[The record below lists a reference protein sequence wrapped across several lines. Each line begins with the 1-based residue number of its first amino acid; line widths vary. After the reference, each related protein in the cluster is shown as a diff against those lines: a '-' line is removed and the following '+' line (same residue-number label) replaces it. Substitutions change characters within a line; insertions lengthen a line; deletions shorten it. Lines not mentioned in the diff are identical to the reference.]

1 MNRFGEM
8 HCSIAQA
15 VGVVAE
21 PWTPLILRDLF
32 LGVCRFDDLAED
44 LGISRNLLTRR
55 LERLVEA
62 GVVERRPYQE
72 RPVRFT
78 YTLTEA
84 GRDIVP
90 ALFTLMAWGDRWA
103 TPPGGP
109 PALLV
114 HSCGER
120 FTPVVTCPH
129 CGGRADADTV
139 RAVGGPGAAQ
149 GPGTMV
155 LAAPGR
161 RDEAVPGRRDGLAPD
176 RHDEAA
182 P

>member
-32 LGVCRFDDLAED
+32 LGLRRFDDLAED

-55 LERLVEA
+55 LEHLVAA
-62 GVVERRPYQE
+62 GVVEKRPYQE
-72 RPVRFT
+72 RPVRHE
-78 YTLTEA
+78 YVLTEA

-90 ALFTLMAWGDRWA
+90 ALLTLMAWGDRWS

-129 CGGRADADTV
+129 CGAEATADTV
-139 RAVGGPGAAQ
+139 TAVGGPGAAQ
-149 GPGTMV
+149 GPGTML
-155 LAAPGR
+155 LAAPSSP
-161 RDEAVPGRRDGLAPD
+161 VTSSP
-176 RHDEAA
+176 AA
-182 P
+182 QP

>member
-1 MNRFGEM
+1 M

-32 LGVCRFDDLAED
+32 LGVRRFDDLAED

-55 LERLVEA
+55 LDHLVSA
-62 GVVERRPYQE
+62 GVVERQPYQD
-72 RPVRFT
+72 RPPRHEYV
-78 YTLTEA
+78 LTEA

-90 ALFTLMAWGDRWA
+90 ALITLMSWGDRWA

-114 HSCGER
+114 HSCGQQ

-129 CGGRADADTV
+129 CGGEANAETV
-139 RAVGGPGAAQ
+139 LAVRGPGAAQ

-155 LAAPGR
+155 LAAP
-161 RDEAVPGRRDGLAPD
+161 
-176 RHDEAA
+176 
-182 P
+182 

>member
-21 PWTPLILRDLF
+21 TWTPLILRDLF
-32 LGVCRFDDLAED
+32 LGLRRFDDLAED

-55 LERLVEA
+55 LEHLVAA
-62 GVVERRPYQE
+62 GVVEKRPYQE
-72 RPVRFT
+72 RPVRHE
-78 YTLTEA
+78 YVLTEA

-90 ALFTLMAWGDRWA
+90 ALLTLMAWGDRWS

-129 CGGRADADTV
+129 CGEEATADTV
-139 RAVGGPGAAQ
+139 SAVRGPGAAQ
-149 GPGTMV
+149 GPGTML
-155 LAAPGR
+155 LAGRPPGDESPLIR
-161 RDEAVPGRRDGLAPD
+161 R
-176 RHDEAA
+176 
-182 P
+182 

>member
-15 VGVVAE
+15 VGVIGE

-32 LGVCRFDDLAED
+32 LGVRRFDELAQD
-44 LGISRNLLTRR
+44 LGISRNLLTAR

-72 RPVRFT
+72 RPVR
-78 YTLTEA
+78 YEYHLAEA
-84 GRDIVP
+84 GREIVP
-90 ALFTLMAWGDRWA
+90 ALITLMAWGDKWS

-114 HSCGER
+114 HSCGQL

-129 CGGRADADTV
+129 CGGEANADTITV
-139 RAVGGPGAAQ
+139 MGGPGAAQ

-155 LAAPGR
+155 LAAPR
-161 RDEAVPGRRDGLAPD
+161 ES
-176 RHDEAA
+176 
-182 P
+182 

>member
-32 LGVCRFDDLAED
+32 LGLRRFDQLSED
-44 LGISRNLLTRR
+44 LGISRNLLTQR
-55 LERLVEA
+55 LDRLRAA
-62 GVVERRPYQE
+62 GVVEKVAYQE
-72 RPVRFT
+72 RPVRHE
-78 YTLTEA
+78 YHLTEA

-90 ALFTLMAWGDRWA
+90 ALITLMAWGDRWS

-120 FTPVVTCPH
+120 FTPTVTCPH
-129 CGGRADADTV
+129 CGGPADADTITV
-139 RAVGGPGAAQ
+139 VAGPGAAQ

-155 LAAPGR
+155 LAG
-161 RDEAVPGRRDGLAPD
+161 PD
-176 RHDEAA
+176 
-182 P
+182 

>member
-1 MNRFGEM
+1 MIPSPAGSMNRFGEM

-32 LGVCRFDDLAED
+32 LGLRRFDDLAED
-44 LGISRNLLTRR
+44 LGISRHLLTRR
-55 LERLVEA
+55 LEHLIAA
-62 GVVERRPYQE
+62 GVVEKRPYQE
-72 RPVRFT
+72 RPVRHE
-78 YTLTEA
+78 YVLTDA

-90 ALFTLMAWGDRWA
+90 ALITLMAWGDRWS

-114 HSCGER
+114 HSCGGQ

-129 CGGRADADTV
+129 CGEKASADTITV
-139 RAVGGPGAAQ
+139 VGGPGAAQ

-155 LAAPGR
+155 LARPA
-161 RDEAVPGRRDGLAPD
+161 DG
-176 RHDEAA
+176 
-182 P
+182 

>member
-1 MNRFGEM
+1 M

-32 LGVCRFDDLAED
+32 LGGCRFDDLAGD

-55 LERLVEA
+55 RGPLVES

-103 TPPGGP
+103 TPPGG
-109 PALLV
+109 
-114 HSCGER
+114 
-120 FTPVVTCPH
+120 
-129 CGGRADADTV
+129 
-139 RAVGGPGAAQ
+139 
-149 GPGTMV
+149 
-155 LAAPGR
+155 
-161 RDEAVPGRRDGLAPD
+161 
-176 RHDEAA
+176 
-182 P
+182 

>member
-1 MNRFGEM
+1 M

-32 LGVCRFDDLAED
+32 LGLRRFDQLSED

-55 LERLVEA
+55 LDRLQAA
-62 GVVERRPYQE
+62 GVVEKAVYQE
-72 RPVRFT
+72 RPVR
-78 YTLTEA
+78 YEYHLTEA

-90 ALFTLMAWGDRWA
+90 ALITLMAWGDRWS

-114 HSCGER
+114 HSCGEQ

-129 CGGRADADTV
+129 CGDPAGADTITMV
-139 RAVGGPGAAQ
+139 AGPGAAQ

-155 LAAPGR
+155 LAESAG
-161 RDEAVPGRRDGLAPD
+161 
-176 RHDEAA
+176 
-182 P
+182 

>member
-15 VGVVAE
+15 VGVIGE

-32 LGVCRFDDLAED
+32 MGLRRFDELAQD
-44 LGISRNLLTRR
+44 LGISRNLLTAR

-72 RPVRFT
+72 RPVRFE
-78 YTLTEA
+78 YHLAEA
-84 GRDIVP
+84 GREIVP
-90 ALFTLMAWGDRWA
+90 ALITLMAWGDKWS

-109 PALLV
+109 PALLR
-114 HSCGER
+114 HSCGQQ

-129 CGGRADADTV
+129 CGGEATADTITV
-139 RAVGGPGAAQ
+139 MEGPGAAQ

-155 LAAPGR
+155 LAAPQGS
-161 RDEAVPGRRDGLAPD
+161 
-176 RHDEAA
+176 
-182 P
+182 

>member
-1 MNRFGEM
+1 MNRFGDM

-15 VGVVAE
+15 VGVVGE

-32 LGVCRFDDLAED
+32 LGVRRFDELAQD
-44 LGISRNLLTRR
+44 LGISRNLLTAR

-72 RPVRFT
+72 RPVRHE
-78 YTLTEA
+78 YHLSEA
-84 GRDIVP
+84 GREIVP
-90 ALFTLMAWGDRWA
+90 ALVTLMAWGDKWS

-109 PALLV
+109 PALLR
-114 HSCGER
+114 HSCGEL

-129 CGGRADADTV
+129 CGGEATAETITV
-139 RAVGGPGAAQ
+139 LPGPGAAQ

-155 LAAPGR
+155 LATQAGLGR
-161 RDEAVPGRRDGLAPD
+161 RRPGGPD
-176 RHDEAA
+176 PRSSGE
-182 P
+182 PERG

>member
-1 MNRFGEM
+1 M

-32 LGVCRFDDLAED
+32 LGVRRFDDLAED

-55 LERLVEA
+55 LEHLVAA

-72 RPVRFT
+72 RPVRFE
-78 YTLTEA
+78 YVLTEA

-114 HSCGER
+114 HSCGEQ

-129 CGGRADADTV
+129 CGGEADADSVLAV
-139 RAVGGPGAAQ
+139 RGPGAAQ

-155 LAAPGR
+155 LAA
-161 RDEAVPGRRDGLAPD
+161 
-176 RHDEAA
+176 EAA
-182 P
+182 EAAEA

>member
-15 VGVVAE
+15 VGVVGE

-32 LGVCRFDDLAED
+32 LGLCRFDDLAAD
-44 LGISRNLLTRR
+44 LGISRNLLAGR
-55 LERLVEA
+55 LERLVAA
-62 GVVERRPYQE
+62 GVVEKRPYQE
-72 RPVRFT
+72 RPVRHE
-78 YTLTEA
+78 YVLTEA

-90 ALFTLMAWGDRWA
+90 ALMTLMAWGDRWA

-129 CGGRADADTV
+129 CGGEVTAGTV
-139 RAVGGPGAAQ
+139 TAVPGPGAAQ
-149 GPGTMV
+149 GPGTMLLGAQAGAQV
-155 LAAPGR
+155 GEDAG
-161 RDEAVPGRRDGLAPD
+161 
-176 RHDEAA
+176 
-182 P
+182 

>member
-8 HCSIAQA
+8 HCSIAHA
-15 VGVVAE
+15 VGVIGE
-21 PWTPLILRDLF
+21 PWTPLILRDVY
-32 LGVCRFDDLAED
+32 LGLRRFDDLTAD
-44 LGISRNLLTRR
+44 LGISRNLLAQR
-55 LERLVEA
+55 LERLVSA
-62 GVVERRPYQE
+62 GVLERRPYQE
-72 RPVRFT
+72 RPERFE
-78 YTLTEA
+78 YHLTES

-90 ALFTLMAWGDRWA
+90 ALMTLMAWGDRWA

-129 CGGRADADTV
+129 CGGEVTAATV
-139 RAVGGPGAAQ
+139 SVLPGPGAAQ

-155 LAAPGR
+155 LAAP
-161 RDEAVPGRRDGLAPD
+161 
-176 RHDEAA
+176 
-182 P
+182 

>member
-1 MNRFGEM
+1 MLGVMNRFGEM

-15 VGVVAE
+15 VGVIGE

-32 LGVCRFDDLAED
+32 LGVRRFDELAQD
-44 LGISRNLLTRR
+44 LGISRNLLTAR

-72 RPVRFT
+72 RPVR
-78 YTLTEA
+78 YEYHLAEA
-84 GRDIVP
+84 GREIVP
-90 ALFTLMAWGDRWA
+90 ALITLMAWGDKWS

-114 HSCGER
+114 HSCGQQ

-129 CGGRADADTV
+129 CGGEASADTITV
-139 RAVGGPGAAQ
+139 MGGPGAAQ

-155 LAAPGR
+155 LAAPQGN
-161 RDEAVPGRRDGLAPD
+161 
-176 RHDEAA
+176 
-182 P
+182 